1 MWQEVPTLWLGAL
14 WTVFK
19 RSTVFKQRRLKRCAL
34 SVDNVAVLVAVLVD
48 ERLVILRHS
57 AERHTHVREAAVVEE
72 GLHGDLAGEVGE
84 HHDAI
89 VGTLVGRSVA

>member
-19 RSTVFKQRRLKRCAL
+19 RSAVFKQRRLKRCAL

-72 GLHGDLAGEVGE
+72 GLHTRRQKRCLRATCGQ
-84 HHDAI
+84 
-89 VGTLVGRSVA
+89 RSRRDRRSP